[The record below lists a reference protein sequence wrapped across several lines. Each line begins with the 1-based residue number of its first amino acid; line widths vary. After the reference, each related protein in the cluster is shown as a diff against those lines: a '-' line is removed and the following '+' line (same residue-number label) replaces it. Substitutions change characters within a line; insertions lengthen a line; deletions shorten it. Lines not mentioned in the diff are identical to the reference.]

1 MSAIAAPIKEV
12 PKGFVWRRLHSQ
24 SDALRGYTRPEKPVV
39 LDASVLQAA
48 SLPPRIFGVNLTPPQ
63 STALKSCVLELLRK
77 PKNRTPAELP
87 REPTKSAL

>member
-48 SLPPRIFGVNLTPPQ
+48 SLPPRIWREFDASAVDSAQIVRIG
-63 STALKSCVLELLRK
+63 A
-77 PKNRTPAELP
+77 PA
-87 REPTKSAL
+87 